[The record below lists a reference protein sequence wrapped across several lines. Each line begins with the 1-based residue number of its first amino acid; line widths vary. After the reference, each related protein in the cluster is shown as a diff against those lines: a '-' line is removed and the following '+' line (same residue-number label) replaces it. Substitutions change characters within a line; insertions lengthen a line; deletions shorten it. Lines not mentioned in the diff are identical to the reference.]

1 MKKNAIVIGAGI
13 GGLATAVRLAVKGYS
28 VEVFESSEHP
38 GGKLSEI
45 KSEGFRFDAG
55 PSLFTLPNLV
65 DELFTLAGKNPSDYI
80 AYSKLD
86 IICKYFY
93 EDGTIL
99 NAYQDV
105 DKLAEEFSL
114 KTDENKQN
122 VLRFL
127 NKSKT
132 LYNLTANVFIFR
144 SFQKLGTYLSWDF
157 IKAAFFIWKL
167 NVLTSMHGVISKYFS
182 DNRIIQLFNR
192 YATYNG
198 SDPYVA
204 PGTLNVI
211 PHLEHSIGAFFPEKG
226 MYAITQALHLL
237 AKELG
242 VNFHFKKPVKK
253 ILLNNK
259 NVEGIETTDGLRFYS
274 NTIVSD
280 VDVVY
285 TYKMLEGI
293 ELNKK
298 YLNHERS
305 TSALIFYWGINKSF
319 PELELHNIFFSED
332 YKTEFDYLFNKKL
345 ITNDPTVYVFISS
358 KKVKDDAPQGKE
370 NWFTMINVPE
380 NIGQDWDE
388 LIATARK
395 HILEKLRKN
404 LNENIENYIE
414 TEKILEPRTI
424 ESKTSSYHG
433 SLYGNSS
440 NSMFS
445 AFSRHPNSSR
455 KIKGLYFVGG
465 SVHPGGG
472 IPLCLSSARI
482 VDSLISPA

>member
-1 MKKNAIVIGAGI
+1 VSRFFEHDKIV
-13 GGLATAVRLAVKGYS
+13 
-28 VEVFESSEHP
+28 
-38 GGKLSEI
+38 
-45 KSEGFRFDAG
+45 
-55 PSLFTLPNLV
+55 
-65 DELFTLAGKNPSDYI
+65 
-80 AYSKLD
+80 
-86 IICKYFY
+86 
-93 EDGTIL
+93 
-99 NAYQDV
+99 
-105 DKLAEEFSL
+105 
-114 KTDENKQN
+114 
-122 VLRFL
+122 
-127 NKSKT
+127 
-132 LYNLTANVFIFR
+132 
-144 SFQKLGTYLSWDF
+144 
-157 IKAAFFIWKL
+157 
-167 NVLTSMHGVISKYFS
+167 
-182 DNRIIQLFNR
+182 QLFDR

-285 TYKMLEGI
+285 TYKMLDGI

-305 TSALIFYWGINKSF
+305 TSALIFYWGIKKSF

-380 NIGQDWDE
+380 NIGQDWDK
-388 LIATARK
+388 LIATAKK

-404 LNENIENYIE
+404 LNENIEDYIE

-424 ESKTSSYHG
+424 ESNTSSYHG

-445 AFSRHPNSSR
+445 AFSRHPNFSR

-472 IPLCLSSARI
+472 IPLCLSSAKI